1 MFVIIIIIVLILI
14 IIVKLLLLLS
24 SALSLSS
31 LLKVYLLDHSSP
43 YQPIALYLSLSLSM
57 AICPD
62 LVMYLSNRL
71 NVLSLGCLS
80 SGSSTHQVP
89 TRLWLWH
96 CKEGTT
102 LGYPNTNR
110 TLKKTL
116 LFLTTPFGSFLGC
129 WRVFLVDFG
138 HHFLPSSLAHTGPMS
153 PWLHDL
159 RRRSLHDTELHAVG
173 DQLPSIAVVF
183 YVPWKTQLVRPM
195 VSRMA
200 GPEIKKPLTQRSWS
214 RAMMSFYQN
223 GGTGLATVIIW

>member
-24 SALSLSS
+24 SALSLSESILARSFIS
-31 LLKVYLLDHSSP
+31 LSP
-43 YQPIALYLSLSLSM
+43 YRSVSLSLSLSM

-96 CKEGTT
+96 CKEETT

-129 WRVFLVDFG
+129 WRIFLVDAG

-195 VSRMA
+195 VSPMA
-200 GPEIKKPLTQRSWS
+200 GPEIKNPLTQRSWS

-223 GGTGLATVIIW
+223 GGTGLATEIIW